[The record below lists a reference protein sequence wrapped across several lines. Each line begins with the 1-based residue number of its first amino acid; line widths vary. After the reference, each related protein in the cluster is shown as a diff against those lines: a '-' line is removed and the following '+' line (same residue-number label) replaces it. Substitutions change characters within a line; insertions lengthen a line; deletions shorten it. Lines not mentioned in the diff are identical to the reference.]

1 MIDIK
6 RQKLKNICN
15 NYSYLNA
22 TIGSILEAFIAG
34 NVPDK
39 TPIKNGNTK
48 EKTINC
54 TVIYGCNPINP

>member
-48 EKTINC
+48 EKTIN
-54 TVIYGCNPINP
+54 YGYNLEIMQLM

>member
-6 RQKLKNICN
+6 RWKLKNIYN

-39 TPIKNGNTK
+39 IPIKKGNTK